1 MSAPVRLSRGRKRGK
16 FGRIERREASRLV
29 TSTEITIA
37 KAEALILAEAHA
49 DSTGRRLNRFVT
61 IAFAANLCPMRT
73 VEALGLYLK
82 AASDWLNT
90 QGVPLVCIWVIENP
104 AHKDEHVHLLI
115 HLPTELEKRFSELQ
129 RGWIARTGTR
139 WGKGVVKSKCVYD
152 SRKARAGIVRYMLK
166 GCDAEAAKDF
176 RVVRTN
182 EGAIEGKRCGFS
194 QSLGATARWR
204 ESGVVGAFER
214 PQTGNRPAD
223 ATRQPET
230 APASPCPTLQMI
242 SENTGAGHGRLA
254 ERAYRMAS
262 EVRAPACGGYPQAE
276 ALGPASRWCSKRDRL
291 VG

>member
-1 MSAPVRLSRGRKRGK
+1 MSAPVQQSRGRKRGK
-16 FGRIERREASRLV
+16 FGRIKRREASRLV
-29 TSTEITIA
+29 TSTEIAIA
-37 KAEALILAEAHA
+37 KAEPLILAEAHA
-49 DSTGRRLNRFVT
+49 ASTGRRLNRFVT

-73 VEALGLYLK
+73 IEALGLYLK

-152 SRKARAGIVRYMLK
+152 SREARAGIVRYMLK

-176 RVVRTN
+176 RVIRTN

-194 QSLGATARWR
+194 ESLGPTARWR
-204 ESGVVGAFER
+204 ENGVVGASER
-214 PQTGNRPAD
+214 PQTGKRPPGRSRET
-223 ATRQPET
+223 TRPTT
-230 APASPCPTLQMI
+230 APASP
-242 SENTGAGHGRLA
+242 
-254 ERAYRMAS
+254 
-262 EVRAPACGGYPQAE
+262 
-276 ALGPASRWCSKRDRL
+276 
-291 VG
+291 